1 MTVEGRHLPT
11 DYTAATLILL
21 RGVCPDT
28 VFPSSKEIERW
39 ERLIL
44 HPLSTRF
51 HYCLNLNRSPKLS
64 CKQPPAEIDYRRMT
78 ILTPSSGRADMSIM
92 EIDYLG
98 AFDWLIQDQQSRGCF
113 KIQVR
118 FQTSGLFCLSGQLAS
133 HPRIRCY
140 RDSFGNI
147 SCYRSSLRH
156 TEGSLNFQF
165 VTISKTDAMFQT
177 CLNR

>member
-11 DYTAATLILL
+11 DYAAATLILL
-21 RGVCPDT
+21 RGVCPNT

-44 HPLSTRF
+44 HPLSTRL
-51 HYCLNLNRSPKLS
+51 HYCLNLNRSTKLP
-64 CKQPPAEIDYRRMT
+64 CKQPLAKIDYRRMT
-78 ILTPSSGRADMSIM
+78 ILTPSSGRADVSLM
-92 EIDYLG
+92 ENDYLG
-98 AFDWLIQDQQSRGCF
+98 AFDWLIQDQQSRGYF
-113 KIQVR
+113 EIQVR
-118 FQTSGLFCLSGQLAS
+118 FQTSGLFCLSG

-156 TEGSLNFQF
+156 TEGSLDFQF
-165 VTISKTDAMFQT
+165 VTISKNDAMFQP